1 MPYVQIE
8 FANAPSTATPLNAAN
23 LNQMDQ
29 GIMDA
34 HNAIDAMQPDL
45 LVSVVPL
52 NTAWKVA
59 DGGVGL
65 LTSQVFYSKFGAVR
79 SPAVYSVS
87 LADEPSTNIMV
98 LPEHLRPSYTAQ
110 GIAYAQITGAEGLM
124 PTLYTIDMLGNVM
137 LPVLPP
143 ADFTLIMEFNYFL

>member
-1 MPYVQIE
+1 MAYVQIE

-34 HNAIDAMQPDL
+34 HNAIDDMQPDL
-45 LVSVVPL
+45 AVSVVPL
-52 NTAWKVA
+52 NTGWKVS
-59 DGGVGL
+59 DGGAGL

-79 SPAVYSVS
+79 STAVYSVS

-110 GIAYAQITGAEGLM
+110 GIGYAQFSGSANLSPVI
-124 PTLYTIDMLGNVM
+124 YTIDMLGNVM
-137 LPVLPP
+137 LPMLPP
-143 ADFTLIMEFNYFL
+143 ADFALIMEFNYFL